1 MAKIIKYMHSLSKIF
16 LSLLLLLSISTA
28 VFADVWVDGY
38 YRKDG
43 TYVNG
48 HYRSDPDGNF
58 DNNWSTKGNV
68 NPYTGEIGTK
78 TKPSTGS
85 YYNNTTSSTNYKYN
99 DQYSPSYS
107 SSSNSSD
114 NSWLWGLGI
123 LGGIVFLSAKKS

>member
-1 MAKIIKYMHSLSKIF
+1 MAKIIKYMHRLSKIF
-16 LSLLLLLSISTA
+16 LSLLFLLSISTA

-85 YYNNTTSSTNYKYN
+85 YYNTTSSTNYKYN
-99 DQYSPSYS
+99 DQYYPSYS
-107 SSSNSSD
+107 SNSNSSD

-123 LGGIVFLSAKKS
+123 LWGIVFLSAKKS

>member
-1 MAKIIKYMHSLSKIF
+1 MAKIIKYMHRLSKIF
-16 LSLLLLLSISTA
+16 LSLLFLLSISTA

-85 YYNNTTSSTNYKYN
+85 YYNTTSSTNYKYN
-99 DQYSPSYS
+99 DQYYPSYS
-107 SSSNSSD
+107 SNSNSSD